1 MSTSFRNLPQGV
13 RILRGAVPPL
23 LGTLAVLIATSGPVQ
38 AGEQTE
44 SLEGR
49 IERLIE
55 ELGHE
60 KYAVR
65 ERAQKELAQL
75 GYEAYDAL
83 SAAAN
88 HQDLEIATRANY
100 LLLLI
105 PAQWNV
111 ENEPPLVR
119 RYLSYYE
126 SGSWEERSALLNE
139 LARLSQGA
147 GTAALCRLVRFEK
160 STDWSKHAAI
170 ALIHWEPVDAAGRAR
185 WAKTVREQLGRS
197 ARPGAR
203 WLRNYLAARDDP
215 KKAVAEWAKLI
226 EEEQSAL
233 KRSSGQADPSTVAA
247 LFYYSALAQAGQG
260 DEASAEETAER
271 ARQFGSIRSSRRLR
285 ARIDVALALTQ
296 RGRFR
301 WAELEF
307 RHVLDAGLPSAKVR
321 AGASFSETLHD
332 QGDNLAAAKVLE
344 EVLQIDK
351 QALDEAVDNTGR
363 TVQGIRGR
371 MAYFLASHWGEQGD
385 LGKQRHYL
393 DEAVQHDSAELD
405 ALIARHQLPDNEPQ
419 FHQKTVELIGR
430 AASVYREAIAESP
443 DESLGKARLCNQF
456 AWLVG
461 NTEGDLDEALKCAR
475 KAVELEPDAAAYLD
489 TLAHVYF
496 ARGELDNA
504 VKYQRKA
511 AEHDPYSGLIAKKLE
526 VFENALRQG
535 KKSDDRKPDEGD
547 AGRAQTEQGPSGSQN
562 PPPE

>member
-1 MSTSFRNLPQGV
+1 VSTFFGNLRQGV
-13 RILRGAVPPL
+13 RIFCRVVLPV
-23 LGTLAVLIATSGPVQ
+23 LGTLAVLIAASGPVR
-38 AGEQTE
+38 AGEQAE
-44 SLEGR
+44 SLDGR
-49 IERLIE
+49 IDRLIE

-75 GYEAYDAL
+75 GYEAYEAL

-88 HQDLEIATRANY
+88 HEDLEIATRANY

-119 RYLSYYE
+119 HYLSYYE
-126 SGSWEERSALLNE
+126 SGSWEERSAVLNE
-139 LARLSQGA
+139 LAQLSQGT

-160 STDWSKHAAI
+160 STEWSKHAAI
-170 ALIHWEPVDAAGRAR
+170 ALINWEPVDAAGRAR

-197 ARPGAR
+197 ARPGAQ
-203 WLRNYLAARDDP
+203 WLRTYLASGDDP
-215 KKAVAEWAKLI
+215 KKAGAEWAQLI
-226 EEEQSAL
+226 KEEQSVL

-247 LFYYSALAQAGQG
+247 LLYYSALAQAEQG

-271 ARQFGSIRSSRRLR
+271 ARQFGSIRSSTRLR
-285 ARIDVALALTQ
+285 GRIDMALALTQ

-301 WAELEF
+301 WAELEY

-321 AGASFSETLHD
+321 AGAMFSETLYD
-332 QGDNLAAAKVLE
+332 RGDNLAAAKVLE
-344 EVLQIDK
+344 EVLQVDQ
-351 QALDEAVDNTGR
+351 QALDEAVDDTAR

-371 MAYFLASHWGEQGD
+371 MAYFLACHWGEQGD
-385 LGKQRHYL
+385 RGKQRQYL
-393 DEAVQHDSAELD
+393 DEAVQHDPAELD
-405 ALIARHQLPDNEPQ
+405 ALIARHQLPDKEPP

-443 DESLGKARLCNQF
+443 DESPGKARLCNQF

-461 NTEGDLDEALKCAR
+461 NTDGDLDEALRCAQ
-475 KAVELEPDAAAYLD
+475 KAVELQPDAAAYLD

-496 ARGELDNA
+496 ARGEMDNA

-526 VFENALRQG
+526 VFQNALRQS
-535 KKSDDRKPDEGD
+535 KESDDRKPDEGE
-547 AGRAQTEQGPSGSQN
+547 AGGAQTEEGPSASQN